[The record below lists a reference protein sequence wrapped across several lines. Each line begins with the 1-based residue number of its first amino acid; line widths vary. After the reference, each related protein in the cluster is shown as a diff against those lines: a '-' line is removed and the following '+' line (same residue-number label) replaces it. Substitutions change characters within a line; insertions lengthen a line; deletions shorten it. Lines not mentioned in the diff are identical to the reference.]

1 MMKRYLIERNIP
13 GVDKLNREQLK
24 GAAATSNDA
33 LAKLNGKVQ
42 WVQSYVVEDKT
53 MCVYLAESEA
63 MVQEHAKLSGF
74 PANKV
79 TEIHTIIDP
88 MTAK

>member
-1 MMKRYLIERNIP
+1 
-13 GVDKLNREQLK
+13 
-24 GAAATSNDA
+24 
-33 LAKLNGKVQ
+33 
-42 WVQSYVVEDKT
+42 

>member
-24 GAAATSNDA
+24 GAAEASNAA

-42 WVQSYVVEDKT
+42 WVQSFVVEDKT

-79 TEIHTIIDP
+79 TEIHTVIDP

>member
-1 MMKRYLIERNIP
+1 VQGRAQYLR
-13 GVDKLNREQLK
+13 GRVRQVC
-24 GAAATSNDA
+24 AAEASNAA

-42 WVQSYVVEDKT
+42 WVQSFVVEDKT

-63 MVQEHAKLSGF
+63 LVQEHAKLSGF

-79 TEIHTIIDP
+79 TEIHTVIDP